1 MFEEDAKPA
10 LPRGVK
16 LQFDSAR
23 DHWVLLGP
31 ERILKPDPVA
41 LEILKRI
48 DGTKS
53 IDQIVEDL
61 TQTFNADRG
70 QILKDVRAFL
80 EGLSDKR
87 MIDIK

>member
-1 MFEEDAKPA
+1 MFDESVTPQ
-10 LPRGVK
+10 LPKGVK

-31 ERILKPDPVA
+31 ERILKPDTIA

-48 DGTKS
+48 DGSKS
-53 IDQIVEDL
+53 IDQIVDDL
-61 TQTFNADRG
+61 AETFNADRG
-70 QILKDVRAFL
+70 QILKDVRSFL
-80 EGLSDKR
+80 ENLSNKR

>member
-1 MFEEDAKPA
+1 MFEETATPK
-10 LPRGVK
+10 LPSGVK
-16 LQFDSAR
+16 LQFDKAR

-53 IDQIVEDL
+53 IDLIVDDL
-61 TQTFNADRG
+61 AKTFNTDRG
-70 QILKDVRAFL
+70 QILQDVRSFL
-80 EGLSDKR
+80 EGLSEKR
-87 MIDIK
+87 MIDVK